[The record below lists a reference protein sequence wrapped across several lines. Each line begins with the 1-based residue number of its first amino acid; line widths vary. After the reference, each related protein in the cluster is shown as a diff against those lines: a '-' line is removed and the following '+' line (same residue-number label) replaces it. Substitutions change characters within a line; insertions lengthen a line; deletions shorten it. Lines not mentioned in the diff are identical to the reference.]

1 MAQYVLKCATQDLS
15 KIASLV
21 TVDRRELYLVTSD
34 DGHDVCDSV
43 VETFPEDV
51 RHEAV
56 DEEVGRGVDHHC
68 KLREVAQQQDPERQ
82 VVAVVLQGSL
92 ELLYRE
98 YLEKINAIVILSL
111 SLSRCICSTKF

>member
-1 MAQYVLKCATQDLS
+1 MPVKYCFVIRNFKFLLHLL
-15 KIASLV
+15 ASDHFTAFDDRLV
-21 TVDRRELYLVTSD
+21 EA
-34 DGHDVCDSV
+34 
-43 VETFPEDV
+43 FPEDV

-68 KLREVAQQQDPERQ
+68 KLREVTQQQDPEWQ

-111 SLSRCICSTKF
+111 PLVVFAQQYFEHFLRP